1 MYLLGEGEYNLD
13 EAGIINVTDS
23 FLGLSQDVTECQ
35 NFEPLY
41 NCTTRF
47 YRNSLLMQCGCLP
60 FNIRLFDKVREAP
73 TPHTQFR
80 HLLKLKLK
88 LKASLNTIQYFLSKR
103 FIG

>member
-13 EAGIINVTDS
+13 EAGVIAVTDS

-35 NFEPLY
+35 NDEPLY

-60 FNIRLFDKVREAP
+60 FNIRLSDKV
-73 TPHTQFR
+73 
-80 HLLKLKLK
+80 
-88 LKASLNTIQYFLSKR
+88 NTIQYFTKLLDFLAAKAKAKAK
-103 FIG
+103 